1 MKAQSTSPCGLWKM
15 PSLWKSAGKRGFP
28 QRLGKAFGFPT
39 FPTGPA
45 GLYFDCL
52 DSLRGSIRY

>member
-1 MKAQSTSPCGLWKM
+1 MKNQWGLPRGLWKM
-15 PSLWKSAGKRGFP
+15 PSLWKSAEKRGFP
-28 QRLGKAFGFPT
+28 QRLGKACGFPT

>member
-1 MKAQSTSPCGLWKM
+1 MKIPSAPSLGSLWKM

-39 FPTGPA
+39 FPTGST
-45 GLYFDCL
+45 
-52 DSLRGSIRY
+52 SLFFYGMS

>member
-1 MKAQSTSPCGLWKM
+1 MKSGLVHRCGLWKM
-15 PSLWKSAGKRGFP
+15 PSLWKSAEKRRFP

>member
-1 MKAQSTSPCGLWKM
+1 MKNKPMPFYGLWKM
-15 PSLWKSAGKRGFP
+15 PSLWKSASKRGFP

-45 GLYFDCL
+45 ALFINCL
-52 DSLRGSIRY
+52 DSMRGFIQY